1 MSNTQDNENKI
12 KETLAKLV
20 KYVDVYIK
28 NPEKVDELLKSL
40 ADKQKIADAVTEKIK
55 DFPEMVNMVKDYFSK
70 KYTVVPVKSI
80 LLTLAAILYVVNPF
94 DLISDLLGPIGWT
107 DDIAVCGAA
116 LKSIDTDLQEYKKWK
131 SSQISD

>member
-1 MSNTQDNENKI
+1 MSNTQDKENKI

-80 LLTLAAILYVVNPF
+80 LLTLAAIVYVVNPF